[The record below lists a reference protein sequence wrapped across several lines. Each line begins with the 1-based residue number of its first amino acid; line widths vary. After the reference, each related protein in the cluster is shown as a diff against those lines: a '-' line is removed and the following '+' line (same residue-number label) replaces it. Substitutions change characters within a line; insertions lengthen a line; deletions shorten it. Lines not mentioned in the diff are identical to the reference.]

1 MQEVYAAYL
10 YKEDSG
16 GYSVIFPEIEGAITQ
31 GETLFEALTNA
42 ESALAEIMV
51 AYEDF
56 KAGRGE
62 EMANKIGATPREILY
77 KVITMTGMLDAVGMT
92 YIKVDTDE
100 YRKNPSSNVE
110 LWYNPD
116 TKKYFTVLTDDNIEV
131 KPIAEKMTREVS
143 GVS

>member
-16 GYSVIFPEIEGAITQ
+16 GYSVIFPEVEGAITQ

-51 AYEDF
+51 AYENSQ
-56 KAGRGE
+56 AGHGE
-62 EMANKIGATPREILY
+62 EMTNKI
-77 KVITMTGMLDAVGMT
+77 VTMTGMLDAVGKT

-110 LWYNPD
+110 LWYSPK
-116 TKKYFTVLTDDNIEV
+116 TKKYYTFLADDNAEV
-131 KPIAEKMTREVS
+131 KPIVEKMLRKVS

>member
-16 GYSVIFPEIEGAITQ
+16 GYSVIFPEVEGAITQ

-62 EMANKIGATPREILY
+62 K
-77 KVITMTGMLDAVGMT
+77 MTNRIRQNVLEDSLVYEAGIDSGDEST

>member
-1 MQEVYAAYL
+1 MQDVYAAYL

-16 GYSVIFPEIEGAITQ
+16 GYSVIFPEVEGAITQ

-62 EMANKIGATPREILY
+62 K
-77 KVITMTGMLDAVGMT
+77 MTNRIRQNVLENSLVYEAGIDSGDEGT

-110 LWYNPD
+110 LWYSPK
-116 TKKYFTVLTDDNIEV
+116 TKKYYTMLADDNAEV
-131 KPIAEKMTREVS
+131 KSTIEKMLRKVS